1 MSPTVGYETVTPELC
16 KEWLGRLHPHQRKLN
31 MRHAVGLSRKMKAGS
46 FNPHIT
52 HIMFDEKGLNINGRH
67 TMEAI
72 IMAEKSYDLIVQ
84 RGLPDIDCLVQV
96 DTTKNRRPYE
106 RYKAAYGE
114 DITAGEISLLK
125 ILDTPF
131 TARTVNDT
139 GTDVIR
145 ERWQDEYMVHC
156 HKVRTIWKTSILAY
170 GNGELIIGGK
180 PDGFA
185 SAPPHY
191 LGAAAITA
199 CRAYPDQA
207 DTIRRW
213 THIANF
219 GQPHKKDDQAIT
231 SMETLTALALY
242 RDMLSRHHSQSL
254 VMKYH
259 RDAVKRLWQFFEHDG
274 AAEVPDSRKNPFAE
288 FY

>member
-31 MRHAVGLSRKMKAGS
+31 SRQVSNLVKKMESGV

-52 HIMFDEKGLNINGRH
+52 HLMFDEQGLNVNGQH
-67 TMEAI
+67 TMVAMIQAKKTYEI
-72 IMAEKSYDLIVQ
+72 IVQ
-84 RGLPDIDCLVQV
+84 RDLPSSCIVQI
-96 DTTKNRRPYE
+96 DTTKNRRPHE
-106 RYKAAYGE
+106 RYKAAHGC
-114 DITAGEISLLK
+114 DITPGEITILK
-125 ILDTPF
+125 ILDTKF
-131 TARTVNDT
+131 AASRTADT
-139 GTDVIR
+139 GCDLFKDA
-145 ERWQDEYMVHC
+145 WQDEYMNHC
-156 HKVRTIWKTSILAY
+156 HQVRMIWKSSILAY
-170 GNGELIIGGK
+170 GNGELIRGGK

-185 SAPPHY
+185 SAPSHY

-242 RDMLSRHHSQSL
+242 RDMLSRHHAQGL

-274 AAEVPDSRKNPFAE
+274 AADVPDSRKNPFSE